1 MMRNPLILVA
11 LTSALALSACAAKK
25 DLGDRR
31 GPDELAISRAAPLI
45 IPEDFNLTPP
55 RPGEPRATGQDAQS
69 QAMEALFG
77 PGVRVPPRS
86 PAEQQLLDKAGVSSI
101 DPAIRSQAGDSGTA
115 TVNKGAFVRELMDAP
130 AGTVDPARAQV
141 ALGQ

>member
-1 MMRNPLILVA
+1 MMRKELALVVVA
-11 LTSALALSACAAKK
+11 ALALTACGGKRS
-25 DLGDRR
+25 LGDRR
-31 GPDELAISRAAPLI
+31 GPDELMITRAAPLVV
-45 IPEDFNLTPP
+45 PSDFNLTPP

-86 PAEQQLLDKAGVSSI
+86 PAEQQLLDKVGAVNI
-101 DPAIRSQAGDSGTA
+101 DPAIRSNAGDSKTP

-141 ALGQ
+141 TSG